1 MAETKLERTY
11 TIPLRREYL
20 KVPNYRR
27 TEKAS
32 RALREFLVKH
42 MKSDTIKVGKFL
54 NEHIWMH
61 GMKNPPHHV
70 KVNAVKMPEGIVY
83 AELFGK
89 PLKIGKEEKAGK
101 KEEKKVEEKKETKVA
116 EEKKTVEKKSV
127 ENIVEAEVVKEEQ
140 NAETKEKAAKP
151 KKEKT
156 EKKE

>member
-1 MAETKLERTY
+1 MVETKLERTY

-70 KVNAVKMPEGIVY
+70 KVNAVKVSDGVVY

-89 PLKIGKEEKAGK
+89 PLKIGKEEKT
-101 KEEKKVEEKKETKVA
+101 EKKEVKPA
-116 EEKKTVEKKSV
+116 EETKTAEKKST
-127 ENIVEAEVVKEEQ
+127 ESIVDAEVVKEE
-140 NAETKEKAAKP
+140 NVEKKEEKKAETKSKL
-151 KKEKT
+151 KKE
-156 EKKE
+156 EKKDK

>member
-70 KVNAVKMPEGIVY
+70 KVNAVKVPEGIVY

-89 PLKIGKEEKAGK
+89 PLKIGKEEKA
-101 KEEKKVEEKKETKVA
+101 EKKETKAA
-116 EEKKTVEKKSV
+116 EEKKTEEKKSV
-127 ENIVEAEVVKEEQ
+127 ENVVEAEIVKEEKK
-140 NAETKEKAAKP
+140 AETKAKL
-151 KKEKT
+151 KKEA
-156 EKKE
+156 KKE